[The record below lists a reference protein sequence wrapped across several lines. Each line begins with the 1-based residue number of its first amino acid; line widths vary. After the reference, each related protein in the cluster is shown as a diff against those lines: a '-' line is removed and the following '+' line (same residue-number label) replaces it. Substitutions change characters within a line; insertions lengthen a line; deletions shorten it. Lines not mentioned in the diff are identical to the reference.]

1 MMSTGD
7 DDDASTHGV
16 GLDEPFSNPPLP
28 ISSLVVPLLE
38 TITVT
43 VGEVPTLPAAS
54 KALETIV
61 CGPLATLAVPKLNE
75 SDVELVLE
83 VTSVPSISI
92 CICVTP
98 TLSEAV
104 AVTITVPETVAPFA
118 GEVTEVVGGVVS
130 IPGVVTFRAK
140 SSTTNEV
147 CKV

>member
-7 DDDASTHGV
+7 DEVSTHGV

-28 ISSLVVPLLE
+28 ISSLVVPPLE

-43 VGEVPTLPAAS
+43 VGEVLTLPAAS

-61 CGPLATLAVPKLNE
+61 CGPLGTLAVPKLNE
-75 SDVELVLE
+75 SNEELVLE

-104 AVTITVPETVAPFA
+104 AVTITVPETVALFA
-118 GEVTEVVGGVVS
+118 GEVTKVVGGVVS
-130 IPGVVTFRAK
+130 PPGVVTF
-140 SSTTNEV
+140 S
-147 CKV
+147 